1 MFKVTKAISSFSVD
15 NLAKARKF
23 YSEKLG
29 INVSEEPQMKGMLY
43 LNIGE
48 GSKVMLY
55 EKPNHTPATF
65 TVLNFPVK
73 DVESTVDDLAGKGI
87 RFEQYDG
94 ELKTDKKGIF
104 HGGGPK
110 IAWFK
115 DPAGNII
122 SVVEEK

>member
-1 MFKVTKAISSFSVD
+1 MFKATKAFGSFSVD
-15 NLAKARKF
+15 NLSKAKNF

-29 INVSEEPQMKGMLY
+29 IKVTDEPQMEGLAY
-43 LNIGE
+43 LNIDNN
-48 GSKVMLY
+48 KVMVY
-55 EKPNHTPATF
+55 EKSNHAPATF

-73 DVESTVDDLAGKGI
+73 DVEKTVDDLISKGI

-104 HGGGPK
+104 RGNGPK

-122 SVVEEK
+122 SVIEEK

>member
-1 MFKVTKAISSFSVD
+1 MFKATKAFSSFSID
-15 NLAKARKF
+15 NVSKARDF
-23 YSEKLG
+23 YSGKLG
-29 INVSEEPQMKGMLY
+29 IKVTDEPQMQGLLY
-43 LNIGE
+43 LNIDN
-48 GSKVMLY
+48 SKVMLY
-55 EKPNHTPATF
+55 EKPNHAPASF

-73 DVESTVDDLAGKGI
+73 DVEKAVDDLISKGI

-104 HGGGPK
+104 RGNGPK

-122 SVVEEK
+122 SVIEEK

>member
-1 MFKVTKAISSFSVD
+1 MFKATKSFSSYSVDSITKAR
-15 NLAKARKF
+15 NF
-23 YSEKLG
+23 YSDKLG
-29 INVSEEPQMKGMLY
+29 IKVTDESEMPGLIY
-43 LNIGE
+43 LNIDGN
-48 GSKVMLY
+48 KVMLY

-73 DVESTVDDLAGKGI
+73 NVEKAVDDLTGKGV
-87 RFEQYDG
+87 RFEQYTGD
-94 ELKTDKKGIF
+94 LKTDEKGIF

-122 SVVEEK
+122 SVLEEQ

>member
-1 MFKVTKAISSFSVD
+1 MFKPTKVFSSYSVD
-15 NLAKARKF
+15 SVSKARNF

-29 INVSEEPQMKGMLY
+29 IKVTDEPQMQGLLY
-43 LNIGE
+43 LNIDN
-48 GSKVMLY
+48 SKVMLY
-55 EKPNHTPATF
+55 EKPNHAPASF

-73 DVESTVDDLAGKGI
+73 DVEKAVDDLISKGI

-104 HGGGPK
+104 RGNGPK

-122 SVVEEK
+122 SVIEEK